1 MLQIVNMCVHS
12 FLSVTCVHV
21 SYIVKSTTI
30 ILLCPGGVQ
39 IAESIFHFL
48 VEGSTESHDNDECV
62 HTVREGALNG
72 EKTPYKYTSIKSTKV
87 TTLVYCWR
95 LFEG

>member
-1 MLQIVNMCVHS
+1 MYI
-12 FLSVTCVHV
+12 HV

-30 ILLCPGGVQ
+30 ILLCTGGVQ
-39 IAESIFHFL
+39 IAESIS
-48 VEGSTESHDNDECV
+48 VEGSTESRDNDECV

-72 EKTPYKYTSIKSTKV
+72 EKTPYIYTSIKSTKV

>member
-21 SYIVKSTTI
+21 NYIVKSTTI

-48 VEGSTESHDNDECV
+48 VEGSTESCDNAECV

-72 EKTPYKYTSIKSTKV
+72 EKHPIYIHLNQKHKSYNTS
-87 TTLVYCWR
+87 L
-95 LFEG
+95 LLEAF